1 MRPTADQKL
10 AVIHMGGIAPLGT
23 HGYLTVLL
31 SDESTPQARADA
43 LANLR
48 RLGGLMA
55 RFCNDY
61 ERAGQP
67 ARVYGT

>member
-1 MRPTADQKL
+1 MRPTADQIL

-23 HGYLTVLL
+23 HGYLAVLL
-31 SDESTPQARADA
+31 SPDSTPEVRADA
-43 LANLR
+43 LAQLR

-61 ERAGQP
+61 ERTGQP
-67 ARVYGT
+67 ARAYGI